1 MIDIYDEVGYIKT
14 VLQDGL
20 SEKWERDTTLL
31 IRYYKSQGERKS
43 EVRKKIKEKCEHSK
57 KFRYDSLVDFK
68 RLNKI
73 IDNAWKKEIPLREIK
88 EIVISKEVVD
98 WFLSL
103 EHNVIL
109 SDEQVATLK
118 KSRPN
123 VTIKNNIINW

>member
-31 IRYYKSQGERKS
+31 IRYYKSQGERKN
-43 EVRKKIKEKCEHSK
+43 EVRKKIKEKCENSK

-73 IDNAWKKEIPLREIK
+73 IDNAWKKEVPLREIK
-88 EIVISKEVVD
+88 EIVIPREVVD
-98 WFLSL
+98 WFIAL
-103 EHNVIL
+103 EQKVVI
-109 SDEQVATLK
+109 SDEEVNRLK
-118 KSRPN
+118 LARPN